1 MRMAGGRTRKKIG
14 LIAGRR
20 FWIFSSGARLLGIR
34 ARPFIL
40 GPSRVGVKKGKGT
53 FWDRSS
59 GAWESPIVLSYYYSS
74 SLLFS
79 HFVGRTTL
87 PSRFLNSKF
96 FLSVHPPT
104 LFVHVKYCS
113 IIDTCWLL
121 LSGTTSL
128 GLEAK
133 MCPEGLCWSKQK
145 RVLRVAAATGPDFP
159 TRDTFSDCLLY
170 VVLDKSLR
178 GFFTI

>member
-1 MRMAGGRTRKKIG
+1 MRMAGGGRRKKIG

-20 FWIFSSGARLLGIR
+20 FWIFSSGARLLGIW

-40 GPSRVGVKKGKGT
+40 GPIRVGVKKGKGN
-53 FWDRSS
+53 
-59 GAWESPIVLSYYYSS
+59 VLG
-74 SLLFS
+74 SLQWGLGVSHCPVLLLQQQPPFF

-87 PSRFLNSKF
+87 SSRFLNSKF
-96 FLSVHPPT
+96 FFSVHPPP

-113 IIDTCWLL
+113 IIDTCWFL

-133 MCPEGLCWSKQK
+133 MCPGGLCWSKPK
-145 RVLRVAAATGPDFP
+145 VLRVAATGPGSP
-159 TRDTFSDCLLY
+159 TRDTFSLS
-170 VVLDKSLR
+170 SLCR
-178 GFFTI
+178 SR